1 MGNKGRTVPLCITGL
16 SAAVVLSSALL
27 SGCGDEQ
34 VPPKK
39 PVCTSTPSPT
49 ANIPT
54 SQIHVAILN
63 ATESTGLAS
72 QVGTSLSWR
81 GFNIIDTA
89 TKSPDD
95 PRPAPKYA
103 EIRYGA
109 GGYQIALTLAAQVPN
124 STLYDD
130 SRTNPSIELVLGS
143 SFKLATL
150 PPPAAA
156 SVTVNVFNTTPR
168 EGLATTVGKE
178 LRDRGFKTDR
188 VGNDP
193 LGSFNPDLI
202 AIVRYGAKGE
212 PGARRTA
219 MSVKGAKMV
228 QDGRTDE
235 SVDLVLNNKFTSLVP
250 AAQATATAKPK
261 STTTCS

>member
-1 MGNKGRTVPLCITGL
+1 MGTKGRTVPLCIAGL
-16 SAAVVLSSALL
+16 SAAVLLSSTLL
-27 SGCGDEQ
+27 SGCGDTQ
-34 VPPKK
+34 APPKK
-39 PVCTSTPSPT
+39 PVCTSTPNPT
-49 ANIPT
+49 ASIPAT
-54 SQIHVAILN
+54 QIHVTILN
-63 ATESTGLAS
+63 ATESAGLAS

-81 GFNIIDTA
+81 GFNIIDAVTRSA
-89 TKSPDD
+89 DD

-124 STLYDD
+124 ATLYDD
-130 SRTNPSIELVLGS
+130 NRTNPSVDLVLGP

-150 PPPAAA
+150 PPPAAS

-178 LRDRGFKTDR
+178 LRDRGFKTDK

-193 LGSFNPDLI
+193 LGSFNPDLV

-219 MSVKGAKMV
+219 LSVKGAKMV
-228 QDGRTDE
+228 QDGRDDE
-235 SVDLVLNNKFTSLVP
+235 SVDLVLNNKFTALVP
-250 AAQATATAKPK
+250 AAQAVAPATPQPK
-261 STTTCS
+261 TTCS